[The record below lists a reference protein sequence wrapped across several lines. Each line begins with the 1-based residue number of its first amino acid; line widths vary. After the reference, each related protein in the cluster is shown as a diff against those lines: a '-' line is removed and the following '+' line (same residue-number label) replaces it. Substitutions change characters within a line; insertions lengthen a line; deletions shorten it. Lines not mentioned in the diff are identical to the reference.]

1 MPSATLF
8 ATLFDWAVLAIVLTT
23 TSVSLI
29 YVVITGIAPVPS
41 SRGSKKQMFALLPH
55 NFSGEVC
62 DLGAGW
68 GSLAFP
74 LARLFPNSRVYAYE
88 VSPIPWLAMQLRRMF
103 QFRRN
108 LTIQR
113 VNMLK
118 KSFFFRSETAAVVC
132 YLHSEALEKLRPKL
146 ERDLKPGTLIISN
159 VFDIPGW
166 HPEAVHETNDGFC
179 PQIYVYRVPK

>member
-1 MPSATLF
+1 MLLEYSF
-8 ATLFDWAVLAIVLTT
+8 LAFVVITCSL
-23 TSVSLI
+23 SLI
-29 YVVITGIAPVPS
+29 YCAVTGISPVPS
-41 SRGSKKQMFALLPH
+41 SRNSKKHMFNLLPAD
-55 NFSGEVC
+55 FAGEVC

-74 LARLFPNSRVYAYE
+74 LARKFPQSTVYAYE
-88 VSPIPWLAMQLRRMF
+88 ISPVPWLAMQLRRLF

-108 LTIQR
+108 LTIER

-118 KSFFFRSETAAVVC
+118 KSFSFRAETKAVVC

-146 ERDLKPGTLIISN
+146 ERDLASGTLIISN

-166 HPEAVHETNDGFC
+166 QPEAVHEIEDAFC
-179 PQIYVYRVPK
+179 PQIYVYRVP